1 MTMVIFSLPNNR
13 IRLADELVSYPEL
26 KCIVLWRMVDLQRNG
41 NGDLTTFY
49 SVTRR
54 MHCHAQF
61 LHISCSYLSFLLLC
75 TDIFQQQQMTLI
87 LIGSETIIKSLG
99 EATKS
104 IFNCSLKVLIQLSPP
119 RCTLRV
125 GHLTVQPRRQQEQ
138 QHQMGYINVLHFL
151 LVIIMAI
158 VRSFVR
164 ATPSSTSLPHYYY
177 LTLACRFC

>member
-41 NGDLTTFY
+41 NSNLTTFY

-61 LHISCSYLSFLLLC
+61 LHISRSYLSFLLLC
-75 TDIFQQQQMTLI
+75 TDIFQQQQQMTLI

-125 GHLTVQPRRQQEQ
+125 GHLTVQPRQQEQ

-164 ATPSSTSLPHYYY
+164 SCDPLLLPHYYY